1 MGVEKWQTSMH
12 DASNIVLS
20 PETEKDESE
29 EKKQTDVSLSNV
41 SWNHTNR
48 HGEVTGR
55 ESETTFGRKNRRTF
69 KSNIIAYYKH
79 RTRHIGSLHGD
90 TNALQQ
96 HTCTQQQME
105 KGEGAIEKKPHRIKN
120 PTM

>member
-1 MGVEKWQTSMH
+1 ML
-12 DASNIVLS
+12 A
-20 PETEKDESE
+20 ETT
-29 EKKQTDVSLSNV
+29 QTDMAKSLV
-41 SWNHTNR
+41 
-48 HGEVTGR
+48 
-55 ESETTFGRKNRRTF
+55 ESLKPRLAERTEETF